1 MRPSAIV
8 TATLALAANAAPTT
22 FPILDLKDNPVSAL
36 DGLSGYFNLIA
47 SKVQATKALS
57 SLPTCDLSKARMPV
71 GEFALP
77 EYSRGSHQPELI
89 SISLVAGVDGLP
101 APDDGTKVRHV
112 AVGRGTQNYTCD
124 PNNDSVA
131 PKAAGAVATLF
142 NASCLAA
149 LHPDVLSRMPAMAVH
164 FKLED
169 TEKLGPTAMAK
180 SGLHYFTD
188 GSTPHFDM
196 DTPKETIAQVDCAK
210 DGSSNAP
217 ATAAVG
223 QLGEKAVAWLRL
235 ATKGGTTGDIKH
247 VYRVDTAGGSP
258 PATCKDMPAKFQ
270 VEYAAV

>member
-1 MRPSAIV
+1 MRPSTIV

-71 GEFALP
+71 
-77 EYSRGSHQPELI
+77 
-89 SISLVAGVDGLP
+89 VAGVDGLP

-124 PNNDSVA
+124 PNNDSIA

-149 LHPDVLSRMPAMAVH
+149 LHPDVLSSMPAMAVH

-169 TEKLGPTAMAK
+169 TEKHFKLGDTENLGPTAMVK

-270 VEYAAV
+270 VEYAAVYWFWQGSSRE

>member
-1 MRPSAIV
+1 MRPSTIV

-22 FPILDLKDNPVSAL
+22 FPILDLKDNLARAP
-36 DGLSGYFNLIA
+36 DGLSDYFNLIA
-47 SKVQATKALS
+47 SKVPAAKALS

-71 GEFALP
+71 
-77 EYSRGSHQPELI
+77 
-89 SISLVAGVDGLP
+89 GVDGLP

-124 PNNDSVA
+124 PSNESVA

-164 FKLED
+164 FKLEED
-169 TEKLGPTAMAK
+169 AQKLGPRAMAK

-223 QLGEKAVAWLRL
+223 QHGEKAVAWLRL

-270 VEYAAV
+270 VEYAAVYWFWQGSSRE